1 MILRATQRLQL
12 LLHVLAHEHGVLH
25 QRPGR
30 LCPRHTPAQMC
41 VSLYPTLLVLLLP
54 LSVSL
59 HPLGSAP
66 ALLNFGAL
74 AELYVFLG
82 DHGRARAVLSAG
94 LASRRP
100 TARFLRTAALLERRL
115 GDAAAAAQLLARAV
129 ARAPRDYRSWLA
141 VGICY

>member
-1 MILRATQRLQL
+1 MTPLQRR
-12 LLHVLAHEHGVLH
+12 G
-25 QRPGR
+25 
-30 LCPRHTPAQMC
+30 RHTASPISQLCGA
-41 VSLYPTLLVLLLP
+41 SAAA
-54 LSVSL
+54 SVSL

-66 ALLNFGAL
+66 ALLNYAAL
-74 AELYVFLG
+74 AELFVFMG

-141 VGICY
+141 VGVCYLKSVHHLSVHHL

>member
-1 MILRATQRLQL
+1 VFNSA
-12 LLHVLAHEHGVLH
+12 
-25 QRPGR
+25 
-30 LCPRHTPAQMC
+30 
-41 VSLYPTLLVLLLP
+41 
-54 LSVSL
+54 
-59 HPLGSAP
+59 GSEQ

-74 AELYVFLG
+74 AELFVFMG

-141 VGICY
+141 VSGC